1 MPTKTLYI
9 DGATGV
15 MMISDYG
22 TSLNALASPSN
33 YLPNL
38 NFHSSLAYL
47 SVKQTMFLSSITY
60 PAQGLDSYYWDDGQK
75 GGC

>member
-1 MPTKTLYI
+1 MPTKTLYMS
-9 DGATGV
+9 GATGV

-22 TSLNALASPSN
+22 TSLNALTSPLN

-47 SVKQTMFLSSITY
+47 SVKQTMSLSSITY
-60 PAQGLDSYYWDDGQK
+60 PPLALDAYYWDDGQK
-75 GGC
+75 SGC

>member
-1 MPTKTLYI
+1 MPTKTLYM

-22 TSLNALASPSN
+22 TSLNALTAPLS

-47 SVKQTMFLSSITY
+47 SVKQTMSISSITY
-60 PAQGLDSYYWDDGQK
+60 PSLALNSYYWNDGQK
-75 GGC
+75 SGC